1 MTRKRAVTLTALVA
15 TSALLFAA
23 CTSSP
28 GQATSTTPTTAG
40 SSAAPATSG
49 APSSSATNSGTV
61 SSGPASSGPAT
72 SGATGSS
79 APTTSNEPAG
89 ADGCGKPH
97 GAYTDPGTAAGAVTV
112 GFNELSTSWNAQS
125 SHGNSVYNSNALYLT
140 QAQNWYYDKDL
151 KLINNDS
158 FMTCKVT
165 STKPLTIAYT
175 INKDA
180 KWSDG
185 VPVSAEDLLMTWIS
199 NSGNFSTGEVKT
211 DKDGNP
217 LPSTGSTVAFDSSS
231 PGLALIKAFPTI
243 SADHKT
249 LTTVFTEP
257 FVDYQLNLTI
267 GVPAHA
273 VAVKALGISDP
284 TAAVAALVK
293 AAQTKDNA
301 SLAKIANTWNTAF
314 DFTALPSDKSL
325 YLSDGP
331 YIMSDFKANQFQ
343 TFTINP
349 AYTWGPKPSVATITI
364 QYAPDPTAAVQSLAN
379 GELQII
385 NPQATADV
393 LKGATALESQGVKV
407 INGSGGTYEHVD
419 LAENNKGPFDPATY
433 GGDATKATEVRT
445 AFLKTIPRQDII
457 DRLIKPLNPAATI
470 RNSFTQVP
478 GAPGYAPMV
487 AANGMSAYDKVDL
500 AGAKA
505 LLAQAGVKTPV
516 NVRFMYADNN
526 PRRASE
532 YQLIAASA
540 KQAGFNVIDAK
551 NANWSSQLTN
561 TKIYDAVLFGWQ
573 NSTTGV
579 AQNPPNFLSGAAGQ
593 NNFYGY
599 KNANVDKW
607 MNQLNVTTDAATQ
620 TKLLTDTET
629 QLVKDGFGTI
639 LFQFPDITAFDSTK
653 VTGVGGIALVPG
665 VFSNFWE
672 WKIAG

>member
-1 MTRKRAVTLTALVA
+1 MTRTRAVTLTAFVA
-15 TSALLFAA
+15 ASALVFAA

-28 GQATSTTPTTAG
+28 GQASPSSSSATSAAG
-40 SSAAPATSG
+40 SSAAASSGSASSAPATSG
-49 APSSSATNSGTV
+49 AATSGT
-61 SSGPASSGPAT
+61 AT
-72 SGATGSS
+72 SGAGGTG
-79 APTTSNEPAG
+79 APSTSTQPAG

-97 GAYTDPGTAAGAVTV
+97 GPYTAPATTSGTVSV
-112 GFNELSTSWNAQS
+112 GFNELSTSWNSQS
-125 SHGNSVYNSNALYLT
+125 AHGNSTYNANALYLT

-151 KLINNDS
+151 NLVNNDS

-165 STKPLTIAYT
+165 SKSPLTIAYT

-185 VPVSAEDLLMTWIS
+185 VPVTAEDLLMTWIS
-199 NSGNFSTGEVKT
+199 NSGNFNTGDLKT

-217 LPSTGSTVAFDSSS
+217 LPSTPTTVAFDSSS
-231 PGLALIKAFPTI
+231 PGLALVKAFPTI

-249 LTTVFTEP
+249 LTTVFSQP

-267 GVPAHA
+267 GVAAHA
-273 VAVKALGISDP
+273 VAEKALGIKDP

-293 AAQTKDNA
+293 AAQTKDKL
-301 SLAKIANTWNTAF
+301 SLAKVANTWNTAF
-314 DFTALPSDKSL
+314 DFTAMPTDPLL
-325 YLSDGP
+325 YLSSGP
-331 YIMSDFKANQFQ
+331 YVMSDFKANQFQ
-343 TFTINP
+343 TFKINP
-349 AYTWGPKPSVATITI
+349 NYTWGPKPAVATITI
-364 QYAPDPTAAVQSLAN
+364 AYAPDPTAAVQSLAN

-393 LKGATALESQGVKV
+393 LKGATALSGQGVKV

-419 LAENNKGPFDPATY
+419 LAENNSGPFDPKTY
-433 GGDATKATEVRT
+433 GGDATKATEVRQ

-457 DRLIKPLNPAATI
+457 DRLIKPLNPSATI
-470 RNSFTQVP
+470 RDSFTQVP
-478 GAPGYAPMV
+478 GSPGYAPMV
-487 AANGMSAYDKVDL
+487 AANGLSAYDKVDL

-540 KQAGFNVIDAK
+540 KQAGFNVIDGK
-551 NANWSSQLTN
+551 NAKWSSQLTN

-599 KNANVDKW
+599 KNADVDKW
-607 MNQLNVTTDAATQ
+607 MNQLNITTDAATQ
-620 TKLLTDTET
+620 TKLLTETEQ

-639 LFQFPDITAFDSTK
+639 LFQFPDITAFDTNK
-653 VTGVGGIALVPG
+653 VTGVGGIGLVPG

>member
-1 MTRKRAVTLTALVA
+1 MRRTRAVSLTALVA
-15 TSALLFAA
+15 ASAMVFAA
-23 CTSSP
+23 CSSSP
-28 GQATSTTPTTAG
+28 GQATSTTPATSSSG
-40 SSAAPATSG
+40 SSAPASGGSSAPA
-49 APSSSATNSGTV
+49 SGTV
-61 SSGPASSGPAT
+61 SSGTASSGTASSGTAT
-72 SGATGSS
+72 SGGST
-79 APTTSNEPAG
+79 APAG
-89 ADGCGKPH
+89 DDGCGTPH
-97 GAYTDPGTAAGAVTV
+97 GAYTDPGTPAGAVTI
-112 GFNELSTSWNAQS
+112 GYNELGTSWNAQS
-125 SHGNSVYNSNALYLT
+125 SHGNSVYNSNQLYLT

-151 KLINNDS
+151 KQINNDS

-165 STKPLTIAYT
+165 SKSPLTVEYA

-185 VPVSAEDLLMTWIS
+185 VPVTAEDLLMTWIS
-199 NSGNFSTGEVKT
+199 NSGNFNTGEVAT
-211 DKDGNP
+211 DDDGNP
-217 LPSTGSTVAFDSSS
+217 LPNKGNVVAFDSSS
-231 PGLALIKAFPTI
+231 PGLALVKAFPTI

-249 LTTVFTEP
+249 LTTVYTQP

-273 VAVKALGISDP
+273 VAEKALGIKDP

-293 AAQTKDNA
+293 AAKAKDNA
-301 SLAKIANTWNTAF
+301 SLAKVANTWNTAF
-314 DFTALPSDKSL
+314 DFTALPSDPLL
-325 YLSDGP
+325 YLSNGP
-331 YIMSDFKANQFQ
+331 YVLSDFKANQYE
-343 TFTINP
+343 TFKINP
-349 AYTWGPKPSVATITI
+349 NYTWGPKPSVATITI

-393 LKGATALESQGVKV
+393 LKGATALKAQGVEV

-433 GGDATKATEVRT
+433 GGDAAKATDVRL

-457 DRLIKPLNPAATI
+457 DRLIKPLNPSATI
-470 RNSFTQVP
+470 RDSFTQVP
-478 GAPGYAPMV
+478 GSAGYDAMIKV
-487 AANGMSAYDKVDL
+487 NGMSAYDKVDL

-505 LLAQAGVKTPV
+505 LLTQAGVKTPI
-516 NVRFMYADNN
+516 NVRFMYAANN

-540 KQAGFNVIDAK
+540 KEAGFNVIDAK

-607 MNQLNVTTDAATQ
+607 MNELNVTTDTATQ
-620 TKLLTDTET
+620 TKLLTETEQ
-629 QLVKDGFGTI
+629 QLVKDGFGTV
-639 LFQFPDITAFDSTK
+639 LFQFPDIIGYDSTK
-653 VTGVGGIALVPG
+653 VTGVAGITVVPG
-665 VFSNFWE
+665 VFFNFWE

>member
-1 MTRKRAVTLTALVA
+1 MTRTRAVTLTALVA
-15 TSALLFAA
+15 ASALVFAA
-23 CTSSP
+23 CSSSP
-28 GQATSTTPTTAG
+28 GQADSTTSAATTAATTP
-40 SSAAPATSG
+40 AASGASTPAPVSSG
-49 APSSSATNSGTV
+49 APSSSAAVGSGT
-61 SSGPASSGPAT
+61 ASSGAAT
-72 SGATGSS
+72 SGGTAPVASAT
-79 APTTSNEPAG
+79 
-89 ADGCGKPH
+89 DGCGAPH
-97 GAYTDPGTAAGAVTV
+97 GAYPDPGTPAGAVTV

-140 QAQNWYYDKDL
+140 QGQNWYYDNKL
-151 KLINNDS
+151 NLINNDS

-165 STKPLTIAYT
+165 SKDPLTIAYT

-199 NSGNFSTGEVKT
+199 NSGNFNTGELAT
-211 DKDGNP
+211 DDDGNP
-217 LPSTGSTVAFDSSS
+217 LPSKGNVVAFDSSS
-231 PGLALIKAFPTI
+231 PGLALVKAFPTI

-249 LTTVFTEP
+249 LTTVFTKP

-267 GVPAHA
+267 GVPAHV
-273 VAVKALGISDP
+273 VAEKALGITDP

-293 AAQTKDNA
+293 AAKDKDNA
-301 SLAKIANTWNTAF
+301 SLAKVANTWNTKF
-314 DFTALPSDKSL
+314 DFTALPTDKSL

-331 YIMSDFKANQFQ
+331 YIMTDFKANQYQ
-343 TFTINP
+343 TFKINP
-349 AYTWGPKPSVATITI
+349 DYTWGPKPSVETITI

-393 LKGATALESQGVKV
+393 LKGANALADQGVKV
-407 INGSGGTYEHVD
+407 INGDGGTYEHVD

-433 GGDATKATEVRT
+433 GGDATKATDVRL

-457 DRLIKPLNPAATI
+457 DRLVKPLNPNATI
-470 RNSFTQVP
+470 RDSFTQIP
-478 GAPGYAPMV
+478 GSPGYAPMV
-487 AANGMSAYDKVDL
+487 AANGMKAYDTVDI

-505 LLAQAGVKTPV
+505 LLAKAGVKTPI

-540 KQAGFNVIDAK
+540 KEAGFTVVDGK

-579 AQNPPNFLSGAAGQ
+579 SQNPPNFLSGAAGQ

-599 KNANVDKW
+599 KNADVDKW
-607 MNQLNVTTDAATQ
+607 MNELNVTTDTATQ
-620 TKLLTDTET
+620 TKLLTQTEQ

-653 VTGVGGIALVPG
+653 VTGVGGTTVVPG

-672 WKIAG
+672 WKIAS

>member
-1 MTRKRAVTLTALVA
+1 MRRTRAVSLTALVA
-15 TSALLFAA
+15 ASAMVFAA
-23 CTSSP
+23 CSSSP
-28 GQATSTTPTTAG
+28 GQEG
-40 SSAAPATSG
+40 SSSS
-49 APSSSATNSGTV
+49 APSSSTGGAGASSASAPASGAAGT
-61 SSGPASSGPAT
+61 SAASSGAAGSGT
-72 SGATGSS
+72 ASSGAA
-79 APTTSNEPAG
+79 APGGTASG
-89 ADGCGKPH
+89 ADGCGTPH
-97 GAYTDPGTAAGAVTV
+97 GAYADPGAPAGAVNV
-112 GFNELSTSWNAQS
+112 GFNELGTSWNAQS
-125 SHGNSVYNSNALYLT
+125 SHGNSVYNSNQLYLT

-151 KLINNDS
+151 KLTNNDS
-158 FMTCKVT
+158 FMKCTVT
-165 STKPLTIAYT
+165 SKKPLTIQYT

-185 VPVSAEDLLMTWIS
+185 VPVTAEDLLMTWIS
-199 NSGNFSTGEVKT
+199 NSGNFNTGEVAT
-211 DKDGNP
+211 DDDGNP
-217 LPSTGSTVAFDSSS
+217 LPNKGNVVAFDSSS
-231 PGLALIKAFPTI
+231 PGLALVKQFPTI

-249 LTTVFTEP
+249 MTTVFTEP
-257 FVDYQLNLTI
+257 FVDYQLNINI
-267 GVPAHA
+267 GVAAHA
-273 VAVKALGISDP
+273 VAEKALGIKDP

-293 AAQTKDNA
+293 AAKTKDNA
-301 SLAKIANTWNTAF
+301 SLAKIANTWNTGF
-314 DFTALPSDKSL
+314 DFTAMPTDPLL
-325 YLSDGP
+325 YLSNGP
-331 YIMSDFKANQFQ
+331 YVLSDFKANQFE
-343 TFTINP
+343 TFKINP
-349 AYTWGPKPSVATITI
+349 NYTWGPKPSVETITI

-393 LKGATALESQGVKV
+393 LKGATALKSQGVEV

-419 LAENNKGPFDPATY
+419 LAENNKGPFDPAKY
-433 GGDATKATEVRT
+433 GGDAAKAADVRN

-478 GAPGYAPMV
+478 GSPTYDAMI
-487 AANGMSAYDKVDL
+487 AANGMNAFDKVDI

-505 LLAQAGVKTPV
+505 LLAKAGVTGTV
-516 NVRFMYADNN
+516 NVRFMYAANN

-620 TKLLTDTET
+620 TKLLTDTEK

-639 LFQFPDITAFDSTK
+639 LFQFPDIIGYDTNK
-653 VTGVGGIALVPG
+653 VTGVAGITVVPG
-665 VFSNFWE
+665 VFFNFWE
-672 WKIAG
+672 WKATG